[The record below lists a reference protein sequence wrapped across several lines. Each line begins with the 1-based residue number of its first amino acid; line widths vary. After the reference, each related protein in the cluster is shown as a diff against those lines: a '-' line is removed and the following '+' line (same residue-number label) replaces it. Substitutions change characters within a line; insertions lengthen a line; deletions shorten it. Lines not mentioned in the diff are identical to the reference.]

1 MGRNTWSIQEIETPP
16 PKEKKAWEQTPRIQE
31 EEKAL
36 QKIQDDSFW
45 DEPKPKKKKKQARRE
60 MKVAERLLNGG

>member
-1 MGRNTWSIQEIETPP
+1 MGRNTWSMQEIKTPP
-16 PKEKKAWEQTPRIQE
+16 PKKKKAWEQTPRIQE
-31 EEKAL
+31 EEKAI

-45 DEPKPKKKKKQARRE
+45 DEPEPKKKKQARRG